1 MFQNDYKFKEALHLT
16 HDSMNILIIED
27 DLQNQDNL
35 KQLIL
40 QINPKHDV
48 VTSHSSVDAQKRL
61 RKEKFDLVIAEIYLK
76 GGLQGHDLVQE
87 IRYDCFKVGMAKILE
102 NPQIRM
108 HFNDFLIKPISKDNI
123 ADILAK
129 AKYNKEFNEQFI

>member
-1 MFQNDYKFKEALHLT
+1 MT
-16 HDSMNILIIED
+16 HDKMNILIIDD

-35 KQLIL
+35 IQLIM
-40 QINPKHDV
+40 QINPKHYV
-48 VTSHSSVDAQKRL
+48 ESVHSSVDAQNKL
-61 RKEKFDLVIAEIYLK
+61 RKEKYDLIIAEIYLK
-76 GGLQGHDLVQE
+76 GGLQGHELIQE
-87 IRYDCFKVGMAKILE
+87 IRYECFKVGMAKILE

-108 HFNDFLIKPISKDNI
+108 HFNDFLIRPISKDDI